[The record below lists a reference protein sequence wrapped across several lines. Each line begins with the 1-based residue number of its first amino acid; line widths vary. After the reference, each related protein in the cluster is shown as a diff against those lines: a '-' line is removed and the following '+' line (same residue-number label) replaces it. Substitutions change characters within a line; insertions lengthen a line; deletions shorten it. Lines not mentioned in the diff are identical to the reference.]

1 MCDATKIDP
10 LGGFTEEEMAAY
22 TAQRYKLYS
31 GTIAVC
37 VIYAVI
43 AFILILLAY
52 FTVWGREFLLN
63 TILPFIVTF
72 IIGTIIIIIILA
84 KLVSDYKPTKIDNRL
99 GYDND
104 ICPDYWKLV
113 VSDPTEYKDE
123 NGVYLSSNVNPNLF
137 KYKCVMDPN
146 VIDRNEIKAADDAK
160 SVDDRINYK
169 LVNTDNIIA
178 NLNDDKIKTKTG
190 LSSTTLAPKYDDFK
204 KYAAYMSGY
213 EIGPSGALISV
224 AKDPIIGE
232 TTTDSSG
239 TAVSTPILPDAF
251 GLDGTKISPIECDKV
266 YPLYLAAMDNTN
278 AQLNPNEPKNRFRSA
293 YSKACGVP
301 WTEAG
306 VL

>member
-63 TILPFIVTF
+63 TILPFVVTF

-84 KLVSDYKPTKIDNRL
+84 KWVSDYKPTKIDNRI

-113 VSDPTEYKDE
+113 VSDPTEYKDAD
-123 NGVYLSSNVNPNLF
+123 GVNYLSSNVNPNLF

-146 VIDRNEIKAADDAK
+146 IIDKNEIKAADDAK
-160 SVDDRINYK
+160 ADADKINYK

-178 NLNDDKIKTKTG
+178 NLNDTNVIKNTG
-190 LSSTTLAPKYDDFK
+190 LTSTTLAPKYDDFK

-213 EIGPSGALISV
+213 ELGPTGKFLSV
-224 AKDPIIGE
+224 AKEPITTE
-232 TTTDSSG
+232 TIITNGVATTP
-239 TAVSTPILPDAF
+239 TITTEF
-251 GLDGTKISPIECDKV
+251 GLDSSKISPITCDKV

-278 AQLNPNEPKNRFRSA
+278 SQLNPNEPKNRFRSA